1 MKEFVAKLF
10 SENNSNL
17 QINLFDGWHFL
28 YLFIIFGGTILLTL
42 LFHRKSK
49 ETRDKLLRVMAYLT
63 IGIYIAD
70 FFIMPLSD
78 SYNGIGI
85 DKLPFHICTLMGVM
99 VPFAQFNEK
108 FAKIKAPIVT
118 LSITSSL
125 MWMCYPGSALGG
137 EPPFSYIIFQTFM
150 FHGFLFCWGA
160 LSLTIGNVKLEIGK
174 IWKELCGII
183 IILLWSGLGN
193 AIYDNQN
200 WFFTKHSIFAFL
212 SDGVMP
218 PVVVICVFGV
228 CLAIYGIYYAISAII
243 KLAPEH
249 LHTRVKSAH

>member
-1 MKEFVAKLF
+1 MM
-10 SENNSNL
+10 
-17 QINLFDGWHFL
+17 D
-28 YLFIIFGGTILLTL
+28 LTDRQWVK
-42 LFHRKSK
+42 HAI
-49 ETRDKLLRVMAYLT
+49 TH
-63 IGIYIAD
+63 
-70 FFIMPLSD
+70 
-78 SYNGIGI
+78 
-85 DKLPFHICTLMGVM
+85 PFEGFEDMRWKKAGS
-99 VPFAQFNEK
+99 
-108 FAKIKAPIVT
+108 IKY
-118 LSITSSL
+118 S
-125 MWMCYPGSALGG
+125 
-137 EPPFSYIIFQTFM
+137 
-150 FHGFLFCWGA
+150 
-160 LSLTIGNVKLEIGK
+160 
-174 IWKELCGII
+174 II